1 MEKAKEVQ
9 IPSLETML
17 EAGVHFGHQVTRWNP
32 KMKKFVFQKKENSHI
47 IDLVK
52 TQSLL
57 AKACAHIQD
66 LKKADKTIM
75 FVGTKKQAVN
85 ITKKYAKAVGAPYII
100 NRWIGGL
107 LTNYKVVSKNINRL
121 NQLKRDLNSKEFT
134 DKYTKKEVNE
144 FKLEYS
150 ELMKLYEGVKDLN
163 KLPDAIFIIDA
174 HCERTALL
182 EAKKKSIPVIAII
195 DTNGDPDLIDYPIPA
210 NDDSFKSLE
219 LLTNTLATAMGYVEK
234 EQSN

>member
-1 MEKAKEVQ
+1 MEKELDLQ
-9 IPSLETML
+9 IPTLEQML
-17 EAGVHFGHQVTRWNP
+17 EAGVHFCHQVTRWNP
-32 KMKKFVFQKKENSHI
+32 KMKKFIFQKKENSHI

-57 AKACAHIQD
+57 TKACTYVHD
-66 LKKADKTIM
+66 LKKANKTIL

-85 ITKKYAKAVGAPYII
+85 ITKKYAKGVDSPYII

-107 LTNYKVVSKNINRL
+107 LTNYKVVSKNINKL
-121 NQLKRDLNSKEFT
+121 NQLKRDLDSKEFT

-144 FKLEYS
+144 FKIEYS

-163 KLPDAIFIIDA
+163 KIPDAIFMIDA

-182 EAKKKSIPVIAII
+182 EAKKVGVPVISII

-219 LLTNTLATAMGYVEK
+219 LLTGTLARAMGYVEK
-234 EQSN
+234 EEE